1 MFDEIVEK
9 IRAYT
14 QDRIKEGKIRRYD
27 PFLFHQWVRRREV
40 VMRNELAYELGK
52 QNSALLLLWGSAE
65 NRIYISGDSDGSL
78 AVIVICEI
86 LWNEKLEKYECFK
99 SMRDAFYELGLSGIT
114 IRSLPSQLKV
124 WLRVSKDATASGFSL
139 GVFGRAIL
147 EAMNS
152 IKFVKATDVII
163 LTSKRDIDALSD
175 VFEKAKKITN
185 ALIKMH
191 EEKLLNCEEC
201 DYKDVC
207 TEIPE
212 LKMIREKI
220 RKV

>member
-1 MFDEIVEK
+1 MFDEIV
-9 IRAYT
+9 
-14 QDRIKEGKIRRYD
+14 DRIRDYVEEEIKMGKVRKYD
-27 PFLFHQWVRRREV
+27 PFLFQQWNRKRDV
-40 VMRNELAYELGK
+40 VTRNELAYELGK
-52 QNSALLLLWGSAE
+52 NSSALLLIWGKAE
-65 NRIYISGDSDGSL
+65 NRIYISEDSDGSL
-78 AVIVICEI
+78 AIIVICEI
-86 LWNEKLEKYECFK
+86 LWNDKLEKYECFK
-99 SMRDAFYELGLSGIT
+99 AMRDAFYDLGLSGVT
-114 IRSLPSQLKV
+114 IRSLPSQMKV
-124 WLRVSKDATASGFSL
+124 WLKVGKNATASGFSL
-139 GVFGRAIL
+139 GVFGRAVL

-163 LTSKRDIDALSD
+163 LTSKKDIDALSD
-175 VFEKAKKITN
+175 VFEKARKITN

-220 RKV
+220 KRV